1 MGAESWTG
9 IGSTIASLF
18 FLYSMVKNY
27 IPLQLRDYVAVVFQ
41 KVLFFIKPYANITI
55 QEYCGERM
63 KRDELYTAAQAYLSS
78 TCSSR
83 AGKLKAEL
91 GRDSDTPLVT
101 IGDNVEVLDSFKGVK
116 IRWFAGTQ
124 PPKSQTISFYPGTEE
139 SKYVILIIIIFNF
152 LYICKHD
159 VRTSFIPF
167 QVIYLATFEQLS
179 GTTT

>member
-1 MGAESWTG
+1 MGSESWAG
-9 IGSTIASLF
+9 IGSAIASLF

-27 IPLQLRDYVAVVFQ
+27 IPPQLRDYVAVVFQ
-41 KVLFFIKPYANITI
+41 KVLFFIKPYTNITI
-55 QEYCGERM
+55 QEYRGERM

-101 IGDNVEVLDSFKGVK
+101 IDDNEEVPDSFKGVK
-116 IRWFAGTQ
+116 IWWYAGART
-124 PPKSQTISFYPGTEE
+124 PKSQTISFYPGTEE
-139 SKYVILIIIIFNF
+139 SKYAIFIIIIFNF

-167 QVIYLATFEQLS
+167 
-179 GTTT
+179 